1 MFSYPI
7 FTRDQIF
14 EADSEHYFP
23 NYIGG
28 DWYAVHGESHPSR
41 KCAKLLLGVPLPRLS
56 DNVTYFVVRRSFRE
70 PKAFIKVRRGR
81 MPGHSNITVGR
92 WRIDHYLAIV
102 VRDYCTCSITWAD
115 GVISELEAFASQAE
129 ATKRAK
135 ELAQH

>member
-1 MFSYPI
+1 MAYPL

-28 DWYAVHGESHPSR
+28 DWYAVHGESHSSKRCP
-41 KCAKLLLGVPLPRLS
+41 KMFLGVPFPRLV
-56 DNVTYFVVRRSFRE
+56 DDITYFVVRRSFKE
-70 PKAFIKVRRGR
+70 QKAFIKVRRGR
-81 MPGHSNITVGR
+81 LPNHSNVTVGR
-92 WRIDHYLAIV
+92 SRVCYYLVTAY
-102 VRDYCTCSITWAD
+102 RDYCTCSITWAD
-115 GVISELEAFASQAE
+115 GVISELELFASQAE